1 MRIELTQ
8 GCICYSFTA
17 DDRQLIDMSAEE
29 LKDILNRVV
38 KKVISKTD
46 MDEWKKSYLQDAIR
60 VLVED
65 FPDEY
70 ESAEEPCECCG
81 DWVETYYMEV

>member
-1 MRIELTQ
+1 M
-8 GCICYSFTA
+8 
-17 DDRQLIDMSAEE
+17 IDMSTDE
-29 LKDILNRVV
+29 LKDILQRVV
-38 KKVISKTD
+38 KKVVSKTD

-70 ESAEEPCECCG
+70 ESSDEPCDCCG

>member
-8 GCICYSFTA
+8 GCICDSFTA
-17 DDRQLIDMSAEE
+17 NDIPMIDMSTDE
-29 LKDILNRVV
+29 LKDILQRVV
-38 KKVISKTD
+38 KKVVSKTD

-70 ESAEEPCECCG
+70 ESSDEPCDCCG